1 MKLRQKLAAVLAAT
15 MVVTAVPVMAAS
27 TNSLTHGIIVEEKG
41 ETINNAGL
49 KIEMKDSVDTTGAM
63 FFVNLENAEWQVS
76 GTHTA
81 TEGNLEIEYKATG
94 KKELQVTIK
103 AAAGQT
109 SAKENFT
116 LPLNVKLTGGE
127 ATVAI
132 DGNATVITDMAPV
145 VFAKTSDAKATVK
158 VEDVKNIYKDGVI
171 ADIVIEEALTGS
183 MDPANGDAGKVT
195 ISLDNTDYEFINL
208 SASNIELTKG
218 FSGLTATT
226 DVTRGDEF
234 TLTLSGKSTQAPGR
248 ITLKNVR
255 IKLKSSKTPVIGD
268 QIAVTVEGDKVTTT
282 SVKVAEV
289 KGFGNTV
296 AMKDDKV
303 VEAVAGTQQ
312 KVTFSIKEN
321 VDDSILENRE
331 IEVKL
336 DKGYLSRTNAASQTL
351 TVNAKLNGTTESITA
366 TPITNNDGYIV
377 GFSFRAPATLSA
389 TKVDEITFEDLKVF
403 VPLNVEGDITLTT
416 TGRALAE
423 EASTVALN
431 VKKPVEVASEALTL
445 KVGLKDQKGGKIT
458 IKETEKG
465 MLKANQLIV
474 ELPEDQAMTFS
485 TKAEHKPVIKVVEGD
500 LQIGDYKI
508 QDNQLIINVKRG
520 SRTASTLEI
529 SDFVVSTDRTLPEGT
544 YDVVVKG
551 TSLVK
556 TADVILDESQV
567 AGAENEKQ
575 NAIKVQDFIVIGTAN
590 TEDLAANGL
599 KKGKAVFTIG
609 EKAYTMNGVKQE
621 MDAAPYIS
629 NGRTMVPVRYIANAL
644 GINNTDIFFANG
656 TVTII
661 AGNKTISM
669 EIGSKIVKL
678 NGVAVRTMETAPVIT
693 GDRTFVPVSE
703 IGAILGVS
711 ATWDGEAKT
720 ATFENK

>member
-15 MVVTAVPVMAAS
+15 MVVTAVPAMAAS

-41 ETINNAGL
+41 EVISNAGL
-49 KIEMKDSVDTTGAM
+49 KVEMKDSVDTTGAM
-63 FFVNLENAEWQVS
+63 FFVNLENAEWKIA
-76 GTHTA
+76 GTQTA
-81 TEGNLEIEYKATG
+81 TEGNLDIEYKTTG

-103 AAAGQT
+103 PVSGQT
-109 SAKENFT
+109 SAKETFT
-116 LPLNVKLTGGE
+116 LPLNVELTGGE

-132 DGNATVITDMAPV
+132 DGNASVITDMAPV

-195 ISLDNTDYEFINL
+195 VSLDNTDYEFVNL
-208 SASNIELTKG
+208 SSSNIELSKG
-218 FSGLTATT
+218 FSGLTAST

-248 ITLKNVR
+248 ITLKNVK

-303 VEAVAGTQQ
+303 VEAVAGTQE

-336 DKGYLSRTNAASQTL
+336 DKGYLSKTNDASQSF
-351 TVNAKLNGTTESITA
+351 TVNAKLNDVTESITA
-366 TPITNNDGYIV
+366 TPITNNDDYIV
-377 GFSFRAPATLSA
+377 GFSFTAPAGLSS
-389 TKVDEITFEDLKVF
+389 TKIDEITFEDLKVF
-403 VPLNVEGDITLTT
+403 VPLNVEGDITITT

-431 VKKPVEVASEALTL
+431 VKAPVEVATEALTL

-458 IKETEKG
+458 VKETAKG

-474 ELPEDQAMTFS
+474 ELPEEEAMTFS
-485 TKAEHKPVIKVVEGD
+485 TKSAHKPVIKVVEGD
-500 LQIGDYKI
+500 LQIGEYKVEG
-508 QDNQLIINVKRG
+508 NQLIIDVKRA

-529 SDFVVSTDRTLPEGT
+529 SDFVVSTDRTLPQGT

-551 TSLVK
+551 SALVK
-556 TADVILDESQV
+556 TADAILDESEV
-567 AGAENEKQ
+567 AGTENKEE
-575 NAIKVQDFIVIGTAN
+575 NSIKVEDFIVIGTAN

-599 KKGKAVFTIG
+599 KKGTAVFTIG

-644 GINNTDIFFANG
+644 GINNTDIFFANNV
-656 TVTII
+656 VTIL

-703 IGAILGVS
+703 IGAILGVE